1 MSNKVKSI
9 SKEMTKEASQPQV
22 KTKDMLVRIDCRL
35 YFEHGER
42 NEKTTYMLI
51 TGIPEDLPAE
61 YEGTVLKTAERQFAQ
76 ALNSRL
82 YMEFYNFGKGSK
94 DERPFFI
101 NMSKLLSVEVIDVSK
116 KENN

>member
-1 MSNKVKSI
+1 MSNKVKSMA
-9 SKEMTKEASQPQV
+9 KDMGHPQV
-22 KTKDMLVRIDCRL
+22 KTKDMLVRLDCRL

-42 NEKTTYMLI
+42 NEKSTYMLI

-61 YEGTVLKTAERQFAQ
+61 YEGTVLKTAERQFTQ

-82 YMEFYNFGKGSK
+82 YMEFYNPGKDSK
-94 DERPFFI
+94 DEQPFFI
-101 NMSKLLSVEVIDVSK
+101 NMNKLLSVEVISVSK

>member
-9 SKEMTKEASQPQV
+9 AKDMGQPQV

-42 NEKTTYMLI
+42 NEKSTYMLI

-61 YEGTVLKTAERQFAQ
+61 YESTVLKTAERQFAQ

-82 YMEFYNFGKGSK
+82 YMEFYNLGKDSK

>member
-9 SKEMTKEASQPQV
+9 GKEMAKGAGQPQV

-42 NEKTTYMLI
+42 NDKTTYMLI
-51 TGIPEDLPAE
+51 TGVPEDLPVE
-61 YEGTVLKTAERQFAQ
+61 YEDTVLKTAERQFAQ
-76 ALNSRL
+76 ALNSRI
-82 YMEFYNFGKGSK
+82 YIEFYNPDEDSK
-94 DERPFFI
+94 DEQPFFI
-101 NMSKLLSVEVIDVSK
+101 NMSKLLSVKVIGVSK